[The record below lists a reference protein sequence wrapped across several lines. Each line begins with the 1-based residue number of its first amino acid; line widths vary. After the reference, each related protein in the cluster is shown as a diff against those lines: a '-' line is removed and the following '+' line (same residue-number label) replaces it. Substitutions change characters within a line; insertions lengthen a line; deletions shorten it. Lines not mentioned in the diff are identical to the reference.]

1 MSRRES
7 DGRSM
12 AQLTLKETVPSPLV
26 LRDMLEEMAVK
37 ELQGPAQG
45 DEEEVSERIR
55 DRNLVGILAPRQ
67 RAEDMPLSLF
77 EKPASPPV
85 EDDDNLEGDF
95 PPGEELG
102 IEGVGRGN
110 LSGDDGPTELSAPM
124 SKAVCPSSLGLSFCV
139 PLETTSLKVTTH
151 WGHYDKAPSEFLV
164 NPKTQ
169 TPKRVWKRRPCG
181 GIPHEILLQAGAVGP
196 IIADES
202 FPDAKVKGLIRR
214 RPDHWS
220 VTLFLVND
228 GMDKAVAA
236 AYGWSDLD
244 LGHGFHEAK
253 QGPRFTLSESARRE
267 VLARLLKLNHERYA
281 EEVAQGLH
289 DKAKGKPKVT
299 GRKGKRTPSDE
310 ESLLF

>member
-1 MSRRES
+1 
-7 DGRSM
+7 M
-12 AQLTLKETVPSPLV
+12 AQMTLKETVPSPLV

-55 DRNLVGILAPRQ
+55 DRYLVGILAPRQ
-67 RAEDMPLSLF
+67 RAEDMPLPLF
-77 EKPASPPV
+77 PPPSTPHPPPLQ

-124 SKAVCPSSLGLSFCV
+124 SKAIYPSSLGLSFCV
-139 PLETTSLKVTTH
+139 PLETTTLKVTTR

-169 TPKRVWKRRPCG
+169 TPKRVWKRQPCG
-181 GIPHEILLQAGAVGP
+181 GVPHEIPLQAGAVGP
-196 IIADES
+196 IVPDES
-202 FPDAKVKGLIRR
+202 FPDAKIKGLIRR

-228 GMDKAVAA
+228 GIEPPPPNRERTWMFQCEMAVEAPDGSPVFQKRLSRIDLPGTDD
-236 AYGWSDLD
+236 AYNS
-244 LGHGFHEAK
+244 
-253 QGPRFTLSESARRE
+253 TVSATTS
-267 VLARLLKLNHERYA
+267 A
-281 EEVAQGLH
+281 
-289 DKAKGKPKVT
+289 D
-299 GRKGKRTPSDE
+299 S
-310 ESLLF
+310 